1 MKQVTSTLFLFFAL
15 LASAQAQDRYMVFFK
30 DKVNSNFSVNRP
42 QEFLSERSLL
52 RRTKN
57 SVPVTEQDL
66 PVNQSYV
73 NQVAELGVETYFTT
87 KWMNG
92 VLVQMETN
100 LVSAIESLDAVDRVE
115 FVAPGTLLIQPGG
128 VRSEFDESPVPP
140 SLISQSQY
148 EMLELD
154 LMHQAG
160 FFGEGVLLG
169 VFDDGFNNY
178 NTLPPFEHAILNEQI
193 IYTEDF
199 TKNIE
204 SVNNAFDHGLR
215 AFSLIAADDQNIIGG
230 APRAEYFLAVTEA
243 AGEFRI
249 EEYNW
254 LFAAERADSI
264 GVDIITSSLGYS
276 EFQDASMNYTVQ
288 DMDGQTA
295 VVTRAANMAA
305 LRGIVVVTSAG
316 NTGGSTWGIIT
327 APADSE
333 NVIAVGAVDSDQVLA
348 GFSALGPS
356 ADGRIKPDVVA
367 QGVANPV
374 LRATGNI
381 AFQNGT
387 SFSAPLIASLAAG
400 LIEAFPTMRADR
412 IREII
417 RSSGD
422 RADSPNNN
430 FGFGIPGFI
439 KASRIADETLVP
451 VADGISTYPNPS
463 ALSYINLA
471 FPEEYIGQS
480 IYAELMSNKGEL
492 VQSFRFTPG
501 LFQNTIAVDLSKVKS
516 GLLLL
521 KLVTPGGI
529 VTKKIIKV
537 D

>member
-1 MKQVTSTLFLFFAL
+1 MKQVASVLFLFFTL

-30 DKVNSNFSVNRP
+30 DKTSSNFSIDRP
-42 QEFLSERSLL
+42 QDFLSQRSLL
-52 RRTKN
+52 RRSKN
-57 SVPVTEQDL
+57 DVPVTEEDL
-66 PVNQSYV
+66 PVNQSYI
-73 NQVAELGVETYFTT
+73 NQVAQVGAETYFQT

-92 VLVQMETN
+92 VLVQMETS
-100 LVSAIESLDAVDRVE
+100 LVSQVEALEVVDRVE
-115 FVAPGTLLIQPGG
+115 YVAPGSLLIRSAG
-128 VRSEFDESPVPP
+128 VRSELDESPIPP

-148 EMLELD
+148 VMLELD

-178 NTLPPFEHAILNEQI
+178 NSLSPFEHLLLNEQI
-193 IYTEDF
+193 VATQDF

-204 SVNNAFDHGLR
+204 SVDNAFDHGLR

-243 AGEFRI
+243 SGEFRI

-276 EFQDASMNYTVQ
+276 DFQDDSMDYTVQ
-288 DMDGQTA
+288 DMDGQTT

-316 NTGGSTWGIIT
+316 NTGGGTWGIIT

-333 NVIAVGAVDSDQVLA
+333 SVIAVGAVDSDQILA

-400 LIEAFPTMRADR
+400 LIEAFPDMRADR

-417 RSSGD
+417 RTSGD
-422 RADSPNNN
+422 RADSPDNS
-430 FGFGIPGFI
+430 FGYGIPGFI
-439 KASRIADETLVP
+439 KASRIANETLVP
-451 VADGISTYPNPS
+451 VADGIATYPNPS
-463 ALSYINLA
+463 ALPYFNLS

-480 IYAELMSNKGEL
+480 IYAELMTNKGEL
-492 VQSFRFTPG
+492 VESFRFTPG
-501 LFQNTIAVDLSKVKS
+501 LFQNTLTVDMSKVKS